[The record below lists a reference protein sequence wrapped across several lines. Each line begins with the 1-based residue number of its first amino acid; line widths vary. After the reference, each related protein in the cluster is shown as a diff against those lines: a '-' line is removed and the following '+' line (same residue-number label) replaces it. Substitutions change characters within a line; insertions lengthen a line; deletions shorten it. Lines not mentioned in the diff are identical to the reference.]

1 MSRSLR
7 RASSKTDDFL
17 NVFYGFQKARNK
29 GKNPQILFREL
40 RWPFC
45 GRGHPFREE
54 KNYVSR
60 TRYGVAHTPTKLTS
74 HLRKRSCWLSVSK
87 REESRQ
93 TPHNEKMRKPAH
105 RSSQLGEPIVKRA
118 SAVSYF
124 HPLNSSFIAVS
135 NAVFILFSI
144 IYKIKASIWACY
156 FFLRFFSS
164 SFWLI

>member
-1 MSRSLR
+1 MSAK
-7 RASSKTDDFL
+7 RADKFLEQFWPDFGLFQGCFFHSKSVYETRCL
-17 NVFYGFQKARNK
+17 NEHPPA
-29 GKNPQILFREL
+29 
-40 RWPFC
+40 
-45 GRGHPFREE
+45 PFREE
-54 KNYVSR
+54 KIFVSR

-74 HLRKRSCWLSVSK
+74 HLRKRSCWLSASK

-144 IYKIKASIWACY
+144 IYKIKASICACY